1 MGTYCVP
8 GTVMLEIKRGI
19 TQVLCSQRSMMGE
32 TEKAS
37 SSYKTVLL
45 KHYTRGDGGGVKP
58 GSLPG
63 RGTIW
68 AGSLRIGR
76 SGPYCKGAEGCSIP
90 KWHQGQR
97 QRSKFSCCNSLW
109 LRNTISGW
117 LKHICSFSRAQL
129 WPQTNTTP
137 QILPALPQIKP
148 TGFRDPILRLSL
160 V

>member
-1 MGTYCVP
+1 MKNKSHLTNETTLKQAHILIKVKNEAITWRKISTTVMMKNMSSQNKSRTFTNLLEKDRVGTYCVP

-63 RGTIW
+63 RGTI
-68 AGSLRIGR
+68 
-76 SGPYCKGAEGCSIP
+76 
-90 KWHQGQR
+90 
-97 QRSKFSCCNSLW
+97 
-109 LRNTISGW
+109 
-117 LKHICSFSRAQL
+117 
-129 WPQTNTTP
+129 
-137 QILPALPQIKP
+137 
-148 TGFRDPILRLSL
+148 
-160 V
+160 